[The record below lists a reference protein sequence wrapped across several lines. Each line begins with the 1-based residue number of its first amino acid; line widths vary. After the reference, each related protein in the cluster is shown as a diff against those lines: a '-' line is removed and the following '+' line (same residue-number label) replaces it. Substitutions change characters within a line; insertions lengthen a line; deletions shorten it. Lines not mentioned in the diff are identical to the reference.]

1 MNRGLDITKNI
12 EEALYRSLSSV
23 SARGE
28 GTSTLSSFIYRLVR
42 AQHGVIV
49 VRHRSTSGVN
59 TSSRKE
65 SAAVFAGG
73 HWFPSNGPTTF
84 DGSCPAIAVDP
95 LSQEATKTVD
105 WTMENFLRRE
115 DHIELV
121 LVVILDSE
129 FSDSGK
135 LYMGKKSDKR

>member
-1 MNRGLDITKNI
+1 MT
-12 EEALYRSLSSV
+12 
-23 SARGE
+23 
-28 GTSTLSSFIYRLVR
+28 
-42 AQHGVIV
+42 
-49 VRHRSTSGVN
+49 
-59 TSSRKE
+59 SRKI
-65 SAAVFAGG
+65 
-73 HWFPSNGPTTF
+73 
-84 DGSCPAIAVDP
+84 AIAVDP

-135 LYMGKKSDKR
+135 LCMGKKSNKR